1 MNQTNKRPRSGS
13 HSGAYD
19 RLRDLIISGT
29 LLPDTHLSEPELAE
43 QLGVSRTPVREALT
57 ILAAE
62 GLAIKLSSNRTVVAP
77 VSLKEIRHIYDI
89 RSRLEGLIARD
100 ASLRVTESARTV
112 LERQISLMERL
123 SDDYIEVIRIG
134 AEFHQQL
141 EEMSDNVM
149 CANLLHVLRG
159 HVDRYRSFTTREPG
173 RAANA
178 VSEHRKVFEAVASGN
193 PDLAESVMRDHI
205 DHAGDTAIEW
215 AESFQRNERK
225 LEQSKQ

>member
-100 ASLRVTESARTV
+100 ASLRVTESARAV

-178 VSEHRKVFEAVASGN
+178 V
-193 PDLAESVMRDHI
+193 RDHI